1 MQQLK
6 KDHNWTLEWINK
18 LLQVSCAVKGSEKF
32 SINSTDTYLCCLQP
46 LKSKNTKKDFYFI
59 FHEVERIKNN

>member
-6 KDHNWTLEWINK
+6 KRPQ
-18 LLQVSCAVKGSEKF
+18 LLKEKF

-59 FHEVERIKNN
+59 FHEVERMKNN

>member
-1 MQQLK
+1 MS
-6 KDHNWTLEWINK
+6 HATNANK
-18 LLQVSCAVKGSEKF
+18 AVYFLQF

-59 FHEVERIKNN
+59 FHEVERMKNN